1 MKKCQAVARPA
12 AHGILAM
19 LLRGKGKVLPLLLV
33 LALTACAAPGTPQ
46 ETSASPSEGL
56 VVLDEGTWPEN
67 IYTEGFTVPPGTVRW
82 AVLDTAR
89 GYCGV
94 SLTDLTDDSYRA
106 YMEQLRAE
114 GFSPV
119 KESAEEAGRQR
130 DLSVGALLSDG
141 EKAVSISYASGNLSM
156 YLSLVSDPA
165 AQAQR

>member
-1 MKKCQAVARPA
+1 
-12 AHGILAM
+12 
-19 LLRGKGKVLPLLLV
+19 
-33 LALTACAAPGTPQ
+33 
-46 ETSASPSEGL
+46 
-56 VVLDEGTWPEN
+56 
-67 IYTEGFTVPPGTVRW
+67 
-82 AVLDTAR
+82 
-89 GYCGV
+89 
-94 SLTDLTDDSYRA
+94 
-106 YMEQLRAE
+106 MEQLRAE